1 MNSERVKQMEMENI
15 LSQGDLQALI
25 ENCNKQI
32 RKCDQDWK
40 DQLGEVGSTKNRC
53 AIFFLLL
60 FQITMH
66 RPRANLEFN

>member
-25 ENCNKQI
+25 QNCNKQI

-40 DQLGEVGSTKNRC
+40 DQLGEVCIS
-53 AIFFLLL
+53 FL
-60 FQITMH
+60 
-66 RPRANLEFN
+66 

>member
-40 DQLGEVGSTKNRC
+40 DQLGEVWSTKINVQN
-53 AIFFLLL
+53 FYYFY
-60 FQITMH
+60 FK
-66 RPRANLEFN
+66 

>member
-40 DQLGEVGSTKNRC
+40 DQLGEVCNEINTKRYLNVDVDLKRY
-53 AIFFLLL
+53 F
-60 FQITMH
+60 
-66 RPRANLEFN
+66 